1 MIITRPRS
9 LILMISCFFLSI
21 AFSLLKGSTEL
32 SLSSFFLMRNDA
44 LSEII
49 WHFRLPRTLTALTC
63 GSLLALAGALMQLLL
78 QNPLADP
85 YALGISSGAALA
97 TLLLMLAG
105 VSMTYLSFGT
115 WFGALFVF
123 GLIIILT
130 RRHFKSETLLLIGI
144 ALACGLSAII
154 SFILV
159 LTPNTNLHGMLF
171 FLSGDL
177 NDAQL
182 PVTAILVLAIGFI
195 VCMLLAP
202 AFNVLLRG
210 EAAARA
216 LGLNTKKYRIILYM
230 LSSLFTATSVTI
242 AGCIGFLGLIIPH
255 MARKLV
261 GTDHRQLLPA
271 CALLGASFLMLADT
285 VARTLFAP
293 IQLPVGILTALIGV
307 PVFIW
312 LLIHDT

>member
-1 MIITRPRS
+1 MIFTRPRLMS
-9 LILMISCFFLSI
+9 LIISCFFLSI
-21 AFSLLKGSTEL
+21 AFSLLKGSTESPL
-32 SLSSFFLMRNDA
+32 FSLFFTKGAWLREM
-44 LSEII
+44 I

-63 GSLLALAGALMQLLL
+63 GGLLALAGALMQLLL

-85 YALGISSGAALA
+85 YALGISSGAALV

-105 VSMTYLSFGT
+105 VNAAYFPLGA
-115 WFGALFVF
+115 WLGALVVF
-123 GLIIILT
+123 GLITFFT
-130 RRHFKSETLLLIGI
+130 RQHFKSEALLLIGM
-144 ALACGLSAII
+144 ALACGLSALI

-159 LTPNTNLHGMLF
+159 ITPNTNLHGMLF

-177 NDAQL
+177 NDAQFPIAAL
-182 PVTAILVLAIGFI
+182 IILFIGFI
-195 VCMLLAP
+195 VCILLAP

-216 LGLNTKKYRIILYM
+216 LGLNTKKYRIILYV
-230 LSSLFTATSVTI
+230 LSSLFTATSVAI

-255 MARKLV
+255 MARALV

-271 CALLGASFLMLADT
+271 SALLGASFLMLADT
-285 VARTLFAP
+285 AARTLFAP
-293 IQLPVGILTALIGV
+293 LQLPVGILTALIGV

-312 LLIHDT
+312 LLLHDT